1 MFAHI
6 PNQVIERAMIYLGG
20 IALLAVLGV
29 AGLVWL
35 IVKLTRSK
43 NTKR

>member
-6 PNQVIERAMIYLGG
+6 PDGVIERALAWVAG

-35 IVKLTRSK
+35 VVWLIRRSK
-43 NTKR
+43 GR

>member
-6 PNQVIERAMIYLGG
+6 PNGMIERALLYLGG
-20 IALLAVLGV
+20 IAFLVVLGV

-35 IVKLTRSK
+35 IVKLARGK
-43 NTKR
+43 NAKR

>member
-6 PNQVIERAMIYLGG
+6 PNEVIERAMIYLGAM
-20 IALLAVLGV
+20 ALLAILGI

-35 IVKLTRSK
+35 IVKLARGK
-43 NTKR
+43 NAKR